1 MDLILDYIA
10 RQFLNK
16 KYLFVSKCELVSF
29 EIELF
34 VIDYKI
40 TDKEII
46 LTGTTDVNN
55 KIKIGLN
62 TPQLYIQELK

>member
-10 RQFLNK
+10 KQFLNK
-16 KYLFVSKCELVSF
+16 KYRFVSKCELVSF